1 MEPIIIQ
8 GVLLNQAVADILIV
22 DQHIA
27 AIGSG
32 LSAPNNAIRIE
43 GSHLAAF
50 PTFANMHTHAA
61 MTLLK
66 GLGSDQP
73 LQQWLN
79 KSIWPAEKNLDDE
92 AVYWGTKLACLEMI
106 KCGTTLFNDMYFRLP
121 SSAKAVAEMG
131 LRSVLGFNVFGDGDE
146 LTDQSFLR
154 LREEVE
160 GAGPLVQLSIAPHS
174 VYTVSEKGLL
184 HCAEMSQKYGT
195 LYHIHMS
202 ETETEVRE
210 CLQKYGCRPYSLLQ
224 RLGVLDLTEGRFVGA
239 HSLFLDPEEIAL
251 MGSHHVT
258 VVHNPA
264 SNLKLGSGSRFLYSE
279 LCKAGVNVTLGTDG
293 SASSNNLDS
302 IEAARLMSYLQKGV
316 RQDPTVLPA
325 TELLP
330 VATENGFKALGINAG
345 KIEVGRLADLMLVD
359 LNNMAFVPNNDTLSS
374 LFYAAHGDAV
384 DTVICNGRLL
394 MRHRHVEGEEEIIAQ
409 ARHHALKL
417 CPQP

>member
-1 MEPIIIQ
+1 MKPIFIQ
-8 GVLLNQAVADILIV
+8 EVHLNQEVTNILIEN
-22 DQHIA
+22 QHIA
-27 AIGSG
+27 GI
-32 LSAPNNAIRIE
+32 
-43 GSHLAAF
+43 GSHLPMPADAVKIVGRQMAAF

-66 GLGSDQP
+66 GLGSDQT

-79 KSIWPAEKNLDDE
+79 ESIWPAEKNLDDE

-146 LTDQSFLR
+146 LTDESFLR

-174 VYTVSEKGLL
+174 VYTVSEKGLR

-195 LYHIHMS
+195 LYHIHMC

-210 CLQKYGCRPYSLLQ
+210 CLQQYGCRPYSLLQ
-224 RLGVLDLTEGRFVGA
+224 RLGVLEMTEGRFVGA

-251 MGSHHVT
+251 MGSRHVT

-264 SNLKLGSGSRFLYSE
+264 SNLKLGSGSQFLYTE
-279 LCKAGVNVTLGTDG
+279 LRKAGVNVTLGTDG
-293 SASSNNLDS
+293 SASSNNLDM

-325 TELLP
+325 AELLS
-330 VATENGFKALGINAG
+330 VATENGFKALGIDAG
-345 KIEVGRLADLMLVD
+345 KIEVGKLADLMLVD
-359 LNNMAFVPNNDTLSS
+359 LDNIAFVPDNDTLSG
-374 LFYAAHGDAV
+374 LFYAAHADAV
-384 DTVICNGRLL
+384 DTVICNGRIL
-394 MRHRHVEGEEEIIAQ
+394 MQHHHVDGEEEILAQ
-409 ARHHALKL
+409 ARQHARKL
-417 CPQP
+417 RPLS